1 MHETCTNMS
10 ECVISISILSVHI
23 ISYLDSLKGIRQSF
37 VSCYKQFLHV
47 SDRDSPPP
55 NPP

>member
-23 ISYLDSLKGIRQSF
+23 ISYLDSLKGIRQFF
-37 VSCYKQFLHV
+37 VSYKQFLHV
-47 SDRDSPPP
+47 SDRDSKIKS
-55 NPP
+55 